1 MSRQALSQPSP
12 RGRRSKKTPTEVCA
26 TEKMSTAVNIP
37 PQFEV
42 IDRPLDTQMTI
53 SMGPQHPSTHGVL
66 RLELVL
72 DGEMV
77 VRAIPDIGYLH
88 TGMEKLFEYKKYQ
101 QGIVITDRMDYLN
114 PLGNNLAYV
123 MAVEKLLQIEIPER
137 AQTIRVLMCELQ
149 RIASHLV
156 WLGTHALDLGAMTV
170 FFYTF
175 REREKILNLIEAA
188 SGGRLTPSY
197 FRIGGLMMDL
207 PSGFERRVK
216 QFLDGFPKALDD
228 FKKLITGNRIFQK
241 RTQGVGF
248 ISGEDAIDWGL
259 SGPSL
264 RGSGVALDIRRA
276 NPYTGYE
283 KYDFE
288 IVTEPDGD
296 VWARYLVRMREMKE
310 SQKIVTQALSRLKP
324 GPVKADAPKVVLPGS
339 RGDEDAHG
347 CSDSSLPDRG
357 RRIRCAGW
365 RSLPADRRFEG
376 RTRRLHKVH
385 RRTKAG
391 AGAFSRAEFCE
402 SVGAAAHVARRDDRR
417 HRRDYRIAGYC
428 AGRNRQMICHRDTEK
443 MATDKHG
450 LAQIRNPEIGV
461 YLCSS
466 VADSRV
472 IGISVAILKG

>member
-1 MSRQALSQPSP
+1 MTSPS
-12 RGRRSKKTPTEVCA
+12 S
-26 TEKMSTAVNIP
+26 EKMSTSTTNLP
-37 PQFEV
+37 PQFEIV
-42 IDRPLDTQMTI
+42 DRPLDTQMTI

-77 VRAIPDIGYLH
+77 VKTTPDIGYLH

-123 MAVEKLLQIEIPER
+123 MAVEKLLGLEIPER

-156 WLGTHALDLGAMTV
+156 WLGTHALDIGAMTV
-170 FFYTF
+170 FFYCF

-216 QFLDGFPKALDD
+216 QFTDD
-228 FKKLITGNRIFQK
+228 FPGAADEFDSLLTGNRIFQK
-241 RTQGVGF
+241 RTQNVGR
-248 ISGEDAIDWGL
+248 ISAEDAIDWGL

-264 RGSGVALDIRRA
+264 RGSGVKLDLRRA

-288 IVTEPDGD
+288 VPVEYDCD
-296 VWARYLVRMREMKE
+296 VWARYKVRMREMRE
-310 SQKIVTQALSRLKP
+310 SHKIVIQALSRLRP
-324 GPVKADAPKVVLPGS
+324 GSVKADAPKVVLPD
-339 RGDEDAHG
+339 REAMKTHMDALIHHFLIVAEG
-347 CSDSSLPDRG
+347 FDVP
-357 RRIRCAGW
+357 AGEVYQAIEA
-365 RSLPADRRFEG
+365 SKGEL
-376 RTRRLHKVH
+376 
-385 RRTKAG
+385 
-391 AGAFSRAEFCE
+391 
-402 SVGAAAHVARRDDRR
+402 
-417 HRRDYRIAGYC
+417 
-428 AGRNRQMICHRDTEK
+428 
-443 MATDKHG
+443 
-450 LAQIRNPEIGV
+450 GV
-461 YLCSS
+461 YVKSDGGPKPARVHFRGPSFVNLSALPLMAEGAM
-466 VADSRV
+466 VAD
-472 IGISVAILKG
+472 IVAIIGSLDIVLGEIDR